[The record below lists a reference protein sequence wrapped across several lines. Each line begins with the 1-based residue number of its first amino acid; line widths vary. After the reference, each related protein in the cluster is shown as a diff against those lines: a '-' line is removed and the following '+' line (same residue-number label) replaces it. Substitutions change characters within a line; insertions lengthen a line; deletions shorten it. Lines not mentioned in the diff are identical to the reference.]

1 MREPLADKREERFL
15 QGYNIY
21 IYIIFTFIFGRFHH
35 IDRRVLLLV
44 FSSRHACWA
53 VFAVVVVVTRV
64 RVVFPK
70 G

>member
-1 MREPLADKREERFL
+1 MREALADKREERFL
-15 QGYNIY
+15 QGKQHLH
-21 IYIIFTFIFGRFHH
+21 IIFTFIFGRFHH
-35 IDRRVLLLV
+35 VDRRVLLLF

-64 RVVFPK
+64 RVVFPE